1 MAHNIISTTT
11 SLTTYQLRGAA
22 GEGGTET
29 DVTSGGVTYRVHTFT
44 SIGNTNFVLNRAV
57 TGLQLL
63 MVAGGGGGGGDNS
76 GGGGAGGL
84 AYYGTETPTNR
95 TTPNGGNQSWN
106 AGTYVVT
113 VGDGGNGSPAVNQV
127 AQNGDNSRVNGPSFD
142 ETVTGGGLGGTG
154 NAGNYDGGN
163 GGSGGGAAMENTA
176 GGIGGGNLGGN
187 VGNERQGYNGG
198 AAADNAGGGGGGAG
212 AAGQAGDVR
221 GDKLGGFGG
230 VGLEYSISGSATF
243 YAAGGNGGNENSI
256 FNNGGRV
263 NGIGGDTNG
272 SGSTA
277 TGDGVANSGSGG
289 GGVTHSTSAN
299 SAAGYYG
306 GKGGSGIVIIRYP
319 L

>member
-163 GGSGGGAAMENTA
+163 GGSG
-176 GGIGGGNLGGN
+176 
-187 VGNERQGYNGG
+187 
-198 AAADNAGGGGGGAG
+198 
-212 AAGQAGDVR
+212 
-221 GDKLGGFGG
+221 
-230 VGLEYSISGSATF
+230 
-243 YAAGGNGGNENSI
+243 
-256 FNNGGRV
+256 
-263 NGIGGDTNG
+263 
-272 SGSTA
+272 
-277 TGDGVANSGSGG
+277 
-289 GGVTHSTSAN
+289 
-299 SAAGYYG
+299 
-306 GKGGSGIVIIRYP
+306 IVLIAYP
-319 L
+319 T